1 MVCIKVVLSTLNAM
15 QTLVTRSTFAGV
27 IKCILSEV
35 DLSHA
40 VAGRVIEVIQS
51 FVLDNFEAFSSFY
64 RQTTTVDH
72 STNAMSRVM
81 IGNAIRI
88 LLNERWPTENFQFET
103 ADITVN
109 EYSGAFNS
117 VFEGSYHIVRIH
129 AYVGIGKDG
138 LYPSQYTVDVYAVKT
153 QIPSSKVFWGCC
165 F

>member
-64 RQTTTVDH
+64 RQTTVDH

-129 AYVGIGKDG
+129 AYVGIGKD
-138 LYPSQYTVDVYAVKT
+138 PSQYTVDVYAVKT

>member
-64 RQTTTVDH
+64 RQTTVDH
-72 STNAMSRVM
+72 SINAMSRVM

-129 AYVGIGKDG
+129 AYVGIGKD
-138 LYPSQYTVDVYAVKT
+138 PSQYTVDVYAVKT